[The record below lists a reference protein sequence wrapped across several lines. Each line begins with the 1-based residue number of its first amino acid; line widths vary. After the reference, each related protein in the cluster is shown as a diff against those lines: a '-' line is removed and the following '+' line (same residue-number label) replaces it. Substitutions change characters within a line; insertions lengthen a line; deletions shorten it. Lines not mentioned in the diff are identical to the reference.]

1 MSIFEAGFVFW
12 GYLAIYIVLT
22 LAYFGWMAALN
33 RRESRRIRDH
43 RENG

>member
-33 RRESRRIRDH
+33 RRESQRSRDH
-43 RENG
+43 SENG

>member
-33 RRESRRIRDH
+33 RRESRRTGDR